1 MKKVFLLSILFCLH
15 LALKA
20 QKVYFIYLQSESAA
34 PFYVKMAG
42 KIHSSTAE
50 GYLIIPKLTDST
62 YSIAIGQP
70 GKQNEPRFTIT
81 ISRGDR
87 GFLIKNSGGEFS
99 LFDLQTLALY
109 NPISSEAATTQTVI
123 RNDNFTKLLAK
134 AADDTTLLSQPV
146 IVQEKKAKS
155 QEPIKQVVKE
165 DVALKADTQNP
176 SNTNSPVLIRN
187 SSEEKNPPI
196 INTDSVTFPAEDT
209 IVVTISKKKEDAK
222 LSTDD
227 YKRSVITRK
236 SESSTSE
243 GFGLVFLDVL
253 DEEID
258 TIELIIPNPKI
269 TLPDTTQKQPTET
282 KQFLEI
288 TNEKENP
295 KKDNEVI
302 KKDAKQKSQ
311 CSALS
316 TDDDFFKLRRDM
328 ASKSNDDDMIAQ
340 ARKYFKNK
348 CYRTE
353 QIKYLSTLFLTDEGK
368 YRFFDAAYLHVSDQ
382 DKFISLQS
390 EIIDSYYLN
399 RFKALIAN

>member
-1 MKKVFLLSILFCLH
+1 
-15 LALKA
+15 
-20 QKVYFIYLQSESAA
+20 
-34 PFYVKMAG
+34 
-42 KIHSSTAE
+42 
-50 GYLIIPKLTDST
+50 
-62 YSIAIGQP
+62 
-70 GKQNEPRFTIT
+70 
-81 ISRGDR
+81 
-87 GFLIKNSGGEFS
+87 
-99 LFDLQTLALY
+99 
-109 NPISSEAATTQTVI
+109 
-123 RNDNFTKLLAK
+123 
-134 AADDTTLLSQPV
+134 
-146 IVQEKKAKS
+146 
-155 QEPIKQVVKE
+155 
-165 DVALKADTQNP
+165 
-176 SNTNSPVLIRN
+176 
-187 SSEEKNPPI
+187 
-196 INTDSVTFPAEDT
+196 
-209 IVVTISKKKEDAK
+209 
-222 LSTDD
+222 
-227 YKRSVITRK
+227 
-236 SESSTSE
+236 
-243 GFGLVFLDVL
+243 
-253 DEEID
+253 
-258 TIELIIPNPKI
+258 
-269 TLPDTTQKQPTET
+269 LPDPTQKQPAET

-302 KKDAKQKSQ
+302 KKDEIVAKQKSQ

>member
-1 MKKVFLLSILFCLH
+1 
-15 LALKA
+15 
-20 QKVYFIYLQSESAA
+20 
-34 PFYVKMAG
+34 MAG

-196 INTDSVTFPAEDT
+196 INIDSVTLPAEDT